1 MLEPYILGI
10 DIGTGSTKAV
20 AVNYKGSAIVT
31 TQAYYPTEHSRPG
44 YSEQDPELIW
54 QAFVSCVKEMVH
66 KQGAPPA
73 VIGFSSAMHGVIPV
87 NADGQPLASMITWAD
102 ARSASIAERI
112 RNSANGE
119 RIYKTTG
126 TPIFAMSPLTKIIW
140 LKEEAPALFK
150 SSYKFISIKEFIWF
164 RLFGAFEVDH
174 SIACGTGLIDL
185 ESLSWSEE
193 ALELA
198 GINGSQLSVPVST
211 SYTRTD
217 LKPFGQRSTTSPDLT
232 ELTSGT
238 SFVIGGS
245 DGCLANLGSL
255 AIEEQIAAITIGT
268 SGAVRI
274 SSRSPIFNYGA
285 MTFNYRLDEETF
297 ICGGPVNNGGIAL
310 QWLIKNFFGK
320 KEIAAAD
327 YDELFEKIKTIPAGS
342 ERLIFLPYLAGER
355 APVWDT
361 KSSGAFLGLRLHHTD
376 AHFARAVL
384 EGVCFG
390 LCEVL
395 QAVEEGSGKI
405 KRIHVSGGF
414 TTSQLWIRML
424 ADVTGKQVALVHA
437 EDASATGAAMLAMK
451 ASGIVEDYNFFLRDK
466 QFGIIEPDEKN
477 HKRYQQLFS
486 VYKALY
492 PQLKEAMHHLNQVNN

>member
-1 MLEPYILGI
+1 MQEPYILGI

-20 AVNYKGSAIVT
+20 AVNFGGSAILT
-31 TQAYYPTEHSRPG
+31 TQAYYPTDHPHAG

-54 QAFVSCVKEMVH
+54 QAFISCVKEVIQ
-66 KQGAPPA
+66 KQGTSPA
-73 VIGFSSAMHGVIPV
+73 AISFSSAMHSVIAV
-87 NADGQPLASMITWAD
+87 NADGQPLAPMITWAD
-102 ARSASIAERI
+102 ARSANIAERI
-112 RNSANGE
+112 RESAAGE
-119 RIYKTTG
+119 RIYRTTG
-126 TPIFAMSPLTKIIW
+126 TPVFAMSPLTKIIW
-140 LKEEAPALFK
+140 LREEVPHLFK
-150 SSYKFISIKEFIWF
+150 RSYKFISIKEFIWF
-164 RLFGAFEVDH
+164 RIFNDYQVDH

-185 ESLSWSEE
+185 TTLSWSEE
-193 ALELA
+193 ALQLA
-198 GINGSQLSVPVST
+198 GINVGHLSSPVST
-211 SYTRTD
+211 GYTRNDFQPTSTWLPE
-217 LKPFGQRSTTSPDLT
+217 LKQ
-232 ELTSGT
+232 GT
-238 SFVIGGS
+238 PFVIGGS

-274 SSRSPIFNYGA
+274 SSRSPIFNYAA

-320 KEIAAAD
+320 KEITAEE
-327 YDELFEKIKTIPAGS
+327 YDQLFRKIKPIAAGS
-342 ERLIFLPYLAGER
+342 EGLLFLPYLAGER

-376 AHFARAVL
+376 AHFAKAVL

-414 TTSQLWIRML
+414 ITSQLWIRML
-424 ADVTGKQVALVHA
+424 ADITGKQIAVVHA

-451 ASGIVEDYNFFLRDK
+451 SLGIIKDYSFFLK
-466 QFGIIEPDEKN
+466 EKHFSIIEPDESN
-477 HKRYQQLFS
+477 HKTYRQVFS
-486 VYKALY
+486 VYKSLY
-492 PQLKEAMHHLNQVNN
+492 PHLKEAMHRLNQVNN